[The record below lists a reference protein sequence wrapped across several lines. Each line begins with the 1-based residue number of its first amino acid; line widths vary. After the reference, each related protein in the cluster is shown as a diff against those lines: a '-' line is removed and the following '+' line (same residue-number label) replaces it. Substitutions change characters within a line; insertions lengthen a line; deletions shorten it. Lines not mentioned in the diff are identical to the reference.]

1 MVKLG
6 TRNHGHRTVTWK
18 GATPCGSFWTL
29 TFKGINNEKLD
40 GYQDRR
46 CGRLRCA
53 GWLHRPEAAAG
64 GYRQPEEPG
73 GHAVLR
79 RGRAEGRS
87 HWRQRLF
94 RRTGCF
100 GQGRCRTEH
109 CEPGSGCCAGCTDR
123 CERPERQDRPY
134 VRAFGFEVSEES
146 FLR

>member
-1 MVKLG
+1 KTLAETYLQQECNLSPTPDTVEKAVAAAAPDMVKLG

-79 RGRAEGRS
+79 RG
-87 HWRQRLF
+87 
-94 RRTGCF
+94 
-100 GQGRCRTEH
+100 
-109 CEPGSGCCAGCTDR
+109 
-123 CERPERQDRPY
+123 
-134 VRAFGFEVSEES
+134 
-146 FLR
+146 